1 MIAGGWRAG
10 LAGGAR
16 GRGSRAGL
24 AGGSRT
30 GSNQGILLQRQH
42 FVPDSQIC
50 HMRTDFA

>member
-1 MIAGGWRAG
+1 MIPGGSRA
-10 LAGGAR
+10 AR
-16 GRGSRAGL
+16 GRLGGG

-42 FVPDSQIC
+42 FMPDSQIC